1 VVGYTE
7 YKNLIDKAIQGSIS
21 MFNYHSQLVAEHYYS
36 SPFYEWPIIW
46 MPLLDANDAVTA
58 TKVSAV
64 SCMGN
69 PAIWWVGIPCQVF
82 VLVHGIL
89 KKDKRAAFL
98 FLAYLAQ
105 YVPWMSISRITFIY
119 HYFPAILFTILMM
132 GYVIHLLLTK
142 FPKSKIAITVYLVI
156 AIACF
161 FVFYPVVSGFPVSR
175 EYGMH
180 LRLLKDW
187 ILVL

>member
-1 VVGYTE
+1 MAR
-7 YKNLIDKAIQGSIS
+7 N
-21 MFNYHSQLVAEHYYS
+21 
-36 SPFYEWPIIW
+36 
-46 MPLLDANDAVTA
+46 LDAASGCERCR
-58 TKVSAV
+58 KCHKGKCCELHGKS
-64 SCMGN
+64 G
-69 PAIWWVGIPCQVF
+69 IWWVGIPC
-82 VLVHGIL
+82 VLITFIQWIARRDG
-89 KKDKRAAFL
+89 KAGFL
-98 FLAYLAQ
+98 TIGYLAQ
-105 YVPWMSISRITFIY
+105 YLPWVILGLSGGRITFIY

>member
-1 VVGYTE
+1 M
-7 YKNLIDKAIQGSIS
+7 YKRQ
-21 MFNYHSQLVAEHYYS
+21 
-36 SPFYEWPIIW
+36 
-46 MPLLDANDAVTA
+46 
-58 TKVSAV
+58 
-64 SCMGN
+64 
-69 PAIWWVGIPCQVF
+69 
-82 VLVHGIL
+82 IL
-89 KKDKRAAFL
+89 GL
-98 FLAYLAQ
+98 
-105 YVPWMSISRITFIY
+105 SGGRITFIY

>member
-1 VVGYTE
+1 MDRTPRR
-7 YKNLIDKAIQGSIS
+7 QGRI
-21 MFNYHSQLVAEHYYS
+21 FNNRLSCPVS
-36 SPFYEWPIIW
+36 S
-46 MPLLDANDAVTA
+46 L
-58 TKVSAV
+58 
-64 SCMGN
+64 G
-69 PAIWWVGIPCQVF
+69 
-82 VLVHGIL
+82 VLGL
-89 KKDKRAAFL
+89 
-98 FLAYLAQ
+98 
-105 YVPWMSISRITFIY
+105 SGGRITFIY